1 MVFRRVLNGVDSI
14 NDVDIDQYADAFNGV
29 GGKAQPMDLIQLDQ
43 DRYYVVLKN
52 LNVNSKLIQM
62 YKQDGTLLFQVDGN
76 GVKASPDGI
85 ASAAALPPAASPTLT
100 GTINL
105 SGRVLR
111 RRSSTLAAAGTITL
125 PSDGDVIPISGS
137 ATITTINPIALVGLT
152 GQAVVTLEFQTVGC
166 VVKRSSTLRLNG
178 DFAASLVGATLTMEC
193 DGTNWNEVGRSGAF
207 GQGVSCAA
215 AGQTVVDNAADAV
228 MTLAAADYDGYTM
241 KSGNTF
247 VIPWTGDWVFPG
259 SVAFAANNLGARHVT
274 LYKGGVA
281 LRKVANTTSSSSGSD
296 WGCSW
301 AVPLRCTVGDVFDLR
316 VAISGV
322 GGNIALRAASQ
333 FGAIFVGL

>member
-1 MVFRRVLNGVDSI
+1 MAFRRVLNGVDNI
-14 NDVDIDQYADAFNGV
+14 NDVDLDQYADAFNGV

-43 DRYYVVLKN
+43 DRYYVVIKN
-52 LNVNSKLIQM
+52 LNANSKCQQI
-62 YKQDGTLLFQVDGN
+62 YKADGTLLFQVDGN

-111 RRSSTLAAAGTITL
+111 RRSSTVVAAGTITL
-125 PSDGDVIPISGS
+125 PSDGDVIPVSGT
-137 ATITTINPIALVGLT
+137 ATITTINPIALVNLT
-152 GQAVVTLEFQTVGC
+152 GQAVVTLEFQNVGC
-166 VVKRSSTLRLNG
+166 VVKRSGTLRLNG
-178 DFAASLVGATLTMEC
+178 DFAASLVGATLTIEC

-215 AGQTVVDNAADAV
+215 AGQTLVDNAADAA

-247 VIPWTGDWVFPG
+247 VIPWTGDWLFSG
-259 SVAFAANNLGARHVT
+259 SVAIAANNFGARHIT
-274 LYKGGVA
+274 LYKGGAA
-281 LRKVANTTSSSSGSD
+281 LRKVSDTSGSSSGSD
-296 WGCSW
+296 WACSW
-301 AVPLRCTVGDVFDLR
+301 AIPLRCTVGDVFDLR
-316 VAISGV
+316 ASISGV
-322 GGNIALRAASQ
+322 GGNLALRAASQ
-333 FGAIFVGL
+333 FGASFLGL